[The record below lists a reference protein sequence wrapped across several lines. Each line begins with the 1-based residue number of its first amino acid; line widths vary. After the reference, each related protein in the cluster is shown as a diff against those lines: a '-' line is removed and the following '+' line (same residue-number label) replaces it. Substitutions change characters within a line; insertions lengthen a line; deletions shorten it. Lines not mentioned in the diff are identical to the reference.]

1 MTRRPRTV
9 SGTAGPGLI
18 GVRLVP
24 TVLLADADADS
35 CAMVRDALLEGVG
48 PSDLRTV
55 QSAHELDDYL
65 QQRGDHE
72 DDRTSPPP
80 ALIVIDQDLPGN
92 EDHDAVRSIKSNPDL
107 RRIPVVVLTAT
118 GKYLVIGHDH
128 YGTQGHRILGSL
140 PQMFKLMAQA
150 PFTNHL
156 PDANVSTPNQKELMA
171 VLREFLAAG
180 KITPVVDRTYSL
192 GEVPDALR

>member
-48 PSDLRTV
+48 PTDLRTV
-55 QSAHELDDYL
+55 ASAPELDDYL
-65 QQRGDHE
+65 HQRGDHE

-92 EDHDAVRSIKSNPDL
+92 EDFDAVRAIKSNAHH
-107 RRIPVVVLTAT
+107 RRIPVVVLARATTNAKTAAAYDAGANT
-118 GKYLVIGHDH
+118 VIAKPTTFLALV
-128 YGTQGHRILGSL
+128 
-140 PQMFKLMAQA
+140 KLMKV
-150 PFTNHL
+150 FTAYWLDAATL
-156 PDANVSTPNQKELMA
+156 PPEPQTS
-171 VLREFLAAG
+171 
-180 KITPVVDRTYSL
+180 
-192 GEVPDALR
+192 